1 VALKARE
8 AEEGKS
14 SMAVGQALL
23 PGRAE
28 VAGAT
33 CRRIALPSQ
42 DNARRGSRGTRRLG
56 CGLAR
61 LSMRAS
67 ASRTEDQAMVP
78 TREAERR
85 SADSS
90 SAIFVEGSAPE
101 PHRARRRHGRRDAL
115 HLRAGVIVALLGVLI
130 ALVVANT
137 GSVRLDWLVGSSHA
151 SLVWIIFAAAL
162 IGWLL
167 GMATSAHVRR
177 RARRRPAARPARSD
191 EEVAR

>member
-1 VALKARE
+1 ME
-8 AEEGKS
+8 AKEGKS

-23 PGRAE
+23 PSGAE
-28 VAGAT
+28 VAAAT

-67 ASRTEDQAMVP
+67 ASRTEDQTMVP

-85 SADSS
+85 SVDSS
-90 SAIFVEGSAPE
+90 SAIFVDGFAPE
-101 PHRARRRHGRRDAL
+101 PHRARRRRHGRRDAL
-115 HLRAGVIVALLGVLI
+115 YLRAGLIIALLGVLI